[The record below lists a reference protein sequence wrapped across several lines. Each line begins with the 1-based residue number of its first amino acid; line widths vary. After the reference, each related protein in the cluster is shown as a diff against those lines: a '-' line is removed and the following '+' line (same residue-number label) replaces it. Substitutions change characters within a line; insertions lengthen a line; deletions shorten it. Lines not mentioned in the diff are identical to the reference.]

1 MLFDPKFLN
10 IEFIFNQVL
19 VALSG
24 TYNFIIS
31 ISSGNFFLPQIKI
44 ILSVSSVLF
53 ITIIIYSIIRLWE
66 LKKEDGSRFAFVE
79 PVSQDVG
86 EKHERWEVIQTHIDS
101 NSSSDWKLAIIEAD
115 SILDDMVK
123 KIGYSGENL
132 GERLKSVEVSDFTNI
147 QSAWEAHKVRNQIA
161 HEGSGFE
168 LTHREAR
175 RVIDLYKAVFEE
187 FEYI

>member
-1 MLFDPKFLN
+1 MFEPKFLN

-19 VALSG
+19 GFFKSTIEFVVNISG
-24 TYNFIIS
+24 GNLFI
-31 ISSGNFFLPQIKI
+31 PQIKI
-44 ILSVSSVLF
+44 FLSIVSILF

-66 LKKEDGSRFAFVE
+66 LKKEDIEKYSFVE
-79 PVSQDVG
+79 PVDQGGG
-86 EKHERWEVIQTHIDS
+86 EKHERWEVVQTHIES
-101 NSSSDWKLAIIEAD
+101 NNQSDWKLAIIEAD

-123 KIGYSGENL
+123 KIGYSGDNL
-132 GERLKSVEVSDFTNI
+132 GERLKSIEVSDFTSI

-168 LTHREAR
+168 LTHREAK
-175 RVIDLYKAVFEE
+175 RVIGLYKSVFEE